1 MKSQLLKKKLKLC
14 QKESFDALRA
24 ELTNRISPKYPDI
37 QVIVK
42 GVSNDGLSVL
52 RSQDKDS
59 DKAYVQEV
67 LQQTWESTDE
77 RFYK

>member
-1 MKSQLLKKKLKLC
+1 CVK
-14 QKESFDALRA
+14 
-24 ELTNRISPKYPDI
+24 TRISPKYPDI

-77 RFYK
+77 RFYKLSSLCRQ